1 MKESGMSKSKFT
13 AEQRRTIED
22 AILTALDAGVAPWN
36 RPWTVG
42 GPRNFTT
49 GKGYAGMIN
58 GLMLSAW
65 SGAKGWGDDWAGK
78 GQIKTAGGTL
88 VKDATPVS
96 IFAPIMGKFT
106 KEEEDGTKTL
116 VNYIKGFREVT
127 VFNAD
132 QVEGVTVEPREGNG
146 DDPVE
151 SADAMIAAM
160 PLAPQIVHG
169 GDSAHYTPMFDQVTL
184 PRFEQ
189 FESAAAYY
197 AVAFHELAHATGS
210 ASRLNRPG
218 VADFDRFGSHQYA
231 AEELVAEITAAHC
244 VALNGLDRI
253 APSASY
259 IATWAKRLTDDRE
272 MILQAM
278 ESAADAVKWIEGSH
292 HLAKKLVEAQ

>member
-1 MKESGMSKSKFT
+1 MSKSKFT

-22 AILTALDAGVAPWN
+22 AILAALDAGVAPWS
-36 RPWTVG
+36 RPWAVG

-49 GKGYAGMIN
+49 GNGYAGMIN
-58 GLMLSAW
+58 SLMLSAW

-88 VKDATPVS
+88 VEDATAVS

-106 KEEEDGTKTL
+106 KEEEDGSKTL

-127 VFNAD
+127 VYNAD
-132 QVEGVTVEPREGNG
+132 QVQGVEIAPRNGNT
-146 DDPVE
+146 DSPVE

-160 PLAPQIVHG
+160 PLAPAIHHY
-169 GDSAHYTPMFDQVTL
+169 GDSAHYAPMTDQVTL
-184 PRFEQ
+184 PKFEQ

-197 AVAFHELAHATGS
+197 AVAFHELAHATGA

-244 VALNGLDRI
+244 AALNGLDRI

-259 IATWAKRLTDDRE
+259 IANWAKRLSDDRE

-278 ESAADAVKWIEGSH
+278 EEAADAVKWIEGTH
-292 HLAKKLVEAQ
+292 HKAKKLVAAQ

>member
-1 MKESGMSKSKFT
+1 MSKSKFT

-22 AILTALDAGVAPWN
+22 AILTSIDAGVLPWN
-36 RPWTVG
+36 RPWAVG

-49 GKGYAGMIN
+49 GNAYAGMIN

-88 VKDATPVS
+88 VEDATAVS
-96 IFAPIMGKFT
+96 IFAPIMGKFV
-106 KEEEDGTKTL
+106 KEEENGTKTL
-116 VNYIKGFREVT
+116 VNYIKGFREVS
-127 VFNAD
+127 VYNAD
-132 QVEGVTVEPREGNG
+132 QVQGVEIAPRNGNT
-146 DDPVE
+146 DNPVE

-160 PLAPQIVHG
+160 PLAPAIYHG
-169 GDSAHYTPMFDQVTL
+169 GNSAHYTPADDTVTL
-184 PRFEQ
+184 PKFEQ
-189 FESAAAYY
+189 FENAAAYY
-197 AVAFHELAHATGS
+197 AVAFHELAHATG
-210 ASRLNRPG
+210 AEKRLNRPG

-278 ESAADAVKWIEGSH
+278 ESAAEAVKWIEGSH
-292 HLAKKLVEAQ
+292 HKAKKLVEAQ